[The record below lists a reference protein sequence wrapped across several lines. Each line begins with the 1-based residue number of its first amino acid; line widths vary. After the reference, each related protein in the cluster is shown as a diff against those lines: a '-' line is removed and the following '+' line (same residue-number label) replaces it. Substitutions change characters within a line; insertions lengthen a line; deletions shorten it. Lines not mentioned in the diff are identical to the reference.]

1 MNHSHL
7 FKNLRFAKLRELTL
21 APRNAKNAKLDN
33 FTAALPRSICSSSLT
48 SIRLDLNDYGP
59 YLSTQE
65 RANCTLWSE
74 IDTVLAGLAHQST
87 SKLSLQLRSSLPTT
101 EDWRDPLPRFQEYG
115 TLERNRWA
123 GCSDYHP
130 LSPHF
135 TGPEPFRGNHAAEN
149 AYWETVDSVYCRIEA
164 DATIRRLE
172 GSKNRTTD
180 TSSLAEK
187 IRRRNAKKGRTMA
200 RPI

>member
-1 MNHSHL
+1 LHL
-7 FKNLRFAKLRELTL
+7 FKNLRFANLRELTL
-21 APRNAKNAKLDN
+21 VPHNAKNAKLDH
-33 FTAALPRSICSSSLT
+33 FTTALPRSICSSSLT
-48 SIRLDLNDYGP
+48 SIRFDFNDYGS

-65 RANCTLWSE
+65 RADCILWSE

-87 SKLSLQLRSSLPTT
+87 SKLSLQLRSSLLKAA
-101 EDWRDPLPRFQEYG
+101 DWQTPLPRFQECG
-115 TLERNRWA
+115 ILERNHWT

-135 TGPEPFRGNHAAEN
+135 TGPEPFRGNYAAEN
-149 AYWETVDSVYCRIEA
+149 AYWETVDGVYCRIEA

-187 IRRRNAKKGRTMA
+187 IRRRNAKKGRTVA